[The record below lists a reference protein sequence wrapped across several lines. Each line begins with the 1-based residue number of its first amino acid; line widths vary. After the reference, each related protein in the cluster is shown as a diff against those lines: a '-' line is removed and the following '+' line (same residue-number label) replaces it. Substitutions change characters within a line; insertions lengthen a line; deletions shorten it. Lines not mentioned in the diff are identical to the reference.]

1 MLQTI
6 FPFLI
11 RLEKVGSYQFTSL
24 LIGSAFKDGNVS
36 PISPLHS
43 LPAQTPSHTTLDA
56 SNEHVSSPSNS
67 HESNS
72 PIASPPI
79 THKSTRP
86 TKLPNYLQDFH
97 LGCGLPSRSTQSSD
111 SALAIQDPK
120 WKNAMQAEIAA
131 LEANQTWTLTPLPLG
146 KKSIGCKWVYK
157 IKYKPDSSVERYKAR
172 LVAKGYN
179 QTEGLDYRET
189 FAPVAKLVTMRV
201 LQPFKDGTFTN
212 LMSIM
217 HFYMETFKRKFT
229 WIFFLA
235 SEERGR
241 QEYANSTNH
250 CMVSNKHQGSGS

>member
-1 MLQTI
+1 
-6 FPFLI
+6 
-11 RLEKVGSYQFTSL
+11 
-24 LIGSAFKDGNVS
+24 
-36 PISPLHS
+36 
-43 LPAQTPSHTTLDA
+43 
-56 SNEHVSSPSNS
+56 
-67 HESNS
+67 
-72 PIASPPI
+72 
-79 THKSTRP
+79 
-86 TKLPNYLQDFH
+86 
-97 LGCGLPSRSTQSSD
+97 
-111 SALAIQDPK
+111 
-120 WKNAMQAEIAA
+120 MQAEIAA

-241 QEYANSTNH
+241 REYANSTNH